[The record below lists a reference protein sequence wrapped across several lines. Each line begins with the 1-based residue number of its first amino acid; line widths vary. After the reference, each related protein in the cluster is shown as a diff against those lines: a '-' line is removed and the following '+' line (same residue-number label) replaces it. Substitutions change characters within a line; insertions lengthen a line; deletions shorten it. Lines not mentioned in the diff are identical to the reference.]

1 MSISPSDSVLNI
13 SLLDRSLKELGDKLE
28 KIRRML

>member
-1 MSISPSDSVLNI
+1 MPVSPAESVLNI
-13 SLLDRSLKELGDKLE
+13 SLLDRSLKELDEKLD

>member
-1 MSISPSDSVLNI
+1 MSIAPSDSVLNV
-13 SLLDRSLKELGDKLE
+13 SLLDRNLKELGDKLE